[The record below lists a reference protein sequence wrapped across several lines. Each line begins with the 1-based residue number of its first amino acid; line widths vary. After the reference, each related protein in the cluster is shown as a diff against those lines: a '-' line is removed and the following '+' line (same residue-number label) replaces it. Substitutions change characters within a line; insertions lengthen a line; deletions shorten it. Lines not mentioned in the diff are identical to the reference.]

1 MLTVDTETEL
11 RGRLVAAGRI
21 VVNLWFDGDIVC
33 SHLVI
38 GPNGYL
44 TGSAAAREIIVEG
57 QVTGPI
63 HASSV
68 VLKGGCIVEGD
79 IHHTTITIEPGA
91 TMTGRASRFPA
102 IQLPA
107 ELLQLEANSE
117 ADRTAL
123 EDAQHRSFEPDPAP
137 AKHAPQSGA
146 RPIAAG
152 LPAVSSSSA
161 GSNPPS
167 TLSADPK
174 ILPLRRGP

>member
-1 MLTVDTETEL
+1 VLTVDTETEL

-33 SHLVI
+33 SHLII

-91 TMTGRASRFPA
+91 TMTGRASRFPV

-107 ELLQLEANSE
+107 ELLQLEAKSE

-123 EDAQHRSFEPDPAP
+123 EDAAHRSFEPDPTPATFAGLHGSRPVAP
-137 AKHAPQSGA
+137 SIP
-146 RPIAAG
+146 AAG
-152 LPAVSSSSA
+152 PATPA
-161 GSNPPS
+161 GL
-167 TLSADPK
+167 TADAK
-174 ILPLRRGP
+174 ILPLLGNT